1 MEDATNGARS
11 TNHSYL
17 RTSRSTWGRRI
28 LWIIT
33 PLTKHGTK
41 RVMFRLLREAIKVK
55 TENKLLF
62 IFFSTLMTSIRE
74 KWGTFVSPGT
84 LAGLK
89 RSRKLDRPP
98 CNDYL
103 FKVKI
108 GNWIININ
116 ILLFCVSWGR
126 LEVNKAK
133 LSYGL
138 GLHQILEWTTIVNKT
153 CKTSWNNHIH
163 KIHVYTLWTHR
174 LPCLRKY
181 RKTQL
186 VS

>member
-1 MEDATNGARS
+1 MLG
-11 TNHSYL
+11 
-17 RTSRSTWGRRI
+17 
-28 LWIIT
+28 
-33 PLTKHGTK
+33 
-41 RVMFRLLREAIKVK
+41 LLREAIKVK
-55 TENKLLF
+55 TEDKLIF
-62 IFFSTLMTSIRE
+62 IFFFSTLMTSIRE

-133 LSYGL
+133 LSYSCIIGFKRFLCLSTENRKWDVSVSWSLSTSLTWDCVVAWVSTRYSSGL
-138 GLHQILEWTTIVNKT
+138 QLSTKLVKHCGII
-153 CKTSWNNHIH
+153 
-163 KIHVYTLWTHR
+163 KIHVYTSWTHR